1 MWAQTSVVTVLAFSV
16 FFGFRVLEIFIRV
29 SGRVFGP
36 PLLSKRGYHIARD
49 GVEQHIVGGPVG
61 TIVRQVTIVKLAMR
75 LVLCIIMKTGTIL
88 RLVTMVKLD
97 MGMASNTIEW

>member
-1 MWAQTSVVTVLAFSV
+1 M
-16 FFGFRVLEIFIRV
+16 R
-29 SGRVFGP
+29 
-36 PLLSKRGYHIARD
+36 
-49 GVEQHIVGGPVG
+49 

-75 LVLCIIMKTGTIL
+75 LVLGIIMKTGTIL